1 MNAQINPLADR
12 VTSAAS
18 SNGSPGCNGRGLSAS
33 TITDLDIE
41 LMAARLRL
49 AYECLH
55 TGEIE
60 KAKAVIRRMRAV
72 MPEATTSALSLVVL
86 ESTED

>member
-1 MNAQINPLADR
+1 MSAQINPLADR
-12 VTSAAS
+12 AMSAS
-18 SNGSPGCNGRGLSAS
+18 SCGSPGCNGRGLSAT

-49 AYECLH
+49 ADECLH
-55 TGEIE
+55 MGEFE
-60 KAKAVIRRMRAV
+60 KAKAVISRMRAV
-72 MPEATTSALSLVVL
+72 LPEATVSALSLVVL